1 MNRYHYL
8 MLFFILLLSA
18 SLYSQT
24 IPRAFEIKDPSELE
38 LAFGGIIAGVDFD
51 GDGLP
56 EIYAVNTN
64 FVDRDYELI
73 PRIYKFEWNPV
84 TSTWDSVWGA
94 QADIVQQNTY
104 PALAWGDLDKDGKPE
119 IYWGPSNFLDASINP
134 NPYRILVYEYP
145 GDGSD
150 NMGVDDG
157 FGGWQ
162 PNAQTTLINVDNF
175 SVAPIKFF
183 LTDIDGDGKEEI
195 IFSNQSAGNN
205 FHMGVVSVDD
215 IPDNGGGLETWTVKF
230 TGEGDPNLAG
240 TGAKWDFAVVDNK
253 IWLFNSNGTVS
264 LVKYENNG
272 WVTFPAQHNVANEDA
287 SFKGSVVVDL
297 NNDGN
302 KSIFMGGWY
311 SGKVYLLENPAGT
324 DTLVSYEIADFE
336 PYCNYIRG
344 ATVGDI
350 DGNGKPDMIFGSRYN
365 ASNTTKVPV
374 LRVEYQGGD
383 KTNPANYLTSIIDS
397 AYWDKNG
404 DMLVVAV
411 GNLDGDPE
419 DEVLYTQGYSLGNAN
434 DDPMPI
440 IVLDAQVT
448 PVTVEK
454 ENDMVPAQF
463 YLEQNFP
470 NPFNPA
476 TEIKFGI
483 TESANIDLRIYD
495 VLGKEIAVLIN
506 NEFMNAGSYNV
517 KFDASKLASGNY
529 IYKMIAG
536 KNTISRKM
544 QLLK

>member
-8 MLFFILLLSA
+8 MLFLILLLSA

-24 IPRAFEIKDPSELE
+24 IPRAFEIKDPSGLE

-56 EIYAVNTN
+56 EIYTINTN
-64 FVDRDYELI
+64 FVDRDYEKI
-73 PRIYKFEWNPV
+73 ARIYKFEWNPV
-84 TSTWDSVWGA
+84 SSTWDSVWGA

-119 IYWGPSNFLDASINP
+119 IYWGPSNFLDTTFNR

-157 FGGWQ
+157 FGGWL

-175 SVAPIKFF
+175 SVAPIKFV
-183 LTDIDGDGKEEI
+183 LTDIDGDGNEEI

-215 IPDNGGGLETWTVKF
+215 IPNNGSGLETWTVKF
-230 TGEGDPNLAG
+230 TGEGDLNLAG

-253 IWLFNSNGTVS
+253 IWLFNANGTIS

-272 WVTFPAQHNVANEDA
+272 WVTFPTQYNVANEDA

-302 KSIFMGGWY
+302 KSIFMGGWS
-311 SGKVYLLENPAGT
+311 SGKVYLLDNPAGT
-324 DTLVSYEIADFE
+324 DTLVSYVIADFA

-365 ASNTTKVPV
+365 ASNTTKVPI

-383 KTNPANYLTSIIDS
+383 KTDPANYLTSIIDS

-419 DEVLYTQGYSLGNAN
+419 DEVLYTQGYSLGNTY

-448 PVTVEK
+448 PVSVEK

-476 TEIKFGI
+476 TELKFGI
-483 TESANIDLRIYD
+483 TESANVDLRIYD

-506 NEFMNAGSYNV
+506 NEYMSAGSYNV

>member
-1 MNRYHYL
+1 
-8 MLFFILLLSA
+8 
-18 SLYSQT
+18 
-24 IPRAFEIKDPSELE
+24 
-38 LAFGGIIAGVDFD
+38 
-51 GDGLP
+51 
-56 EIYAVNTN
+56 
-64 FVDRDYELI
+64 
-73 PRIYKFEWNPV
+73 
-84 TSTWDSVWGA
+84 
-94 QADIVQQNTY
+94 
-104 PALAWGDLDKDGKPE
+104 
-119 IYWGPSNFLDASINP
+119 
-134 NPYRILVYEYP
+134 
-145 GDGSD
+145 
-150 NMGVDDG
+150 
-157 FGGWQ
+157 
-162 PNAQTTLINVDNF
+162 
-175 SVAPIKFF
+175 
-183 LTDIDGDGKEEI
+183 
-195 IFSNQSAGNN
+195 
-205 FHMGVVSVDD
+205 MGVVSVDD
-215 IPDNGGGLETWTVKF
+215 IPNNGGGLETWTVKF

-253 IWLFNSNGTVS
+253 IWLFNSNGTIS

-272 WVTFPAQHNVANEDA
+272 WVTFPAQYNVANEDA

-365 ASNTTKVPV
+365 ASNTTKVPI

-383 KTNPANYLTSIIDS
+383 KTDPANYLTSIIDS

-448 PVTVEK
+448 PVSVEK

-483 TESANIDLRIYD
+483 TESANVDLRIYD

-506 NEFMNAGSYNV
+506 NEYMSAGSYNV

-529 IYKMIAG
+529 IYKMTAG

>member
-1 MNRYHYL
+1 
-8 MLFFILLLSA
+8 MLFFILFLSA